1 MSSTSI
7 VAGHDALVTEMD
19 DVEAHEVGRRD
30 TGPLDTGL
38 LDVVVLHAADAEA
51 AQAGGADRLEVRGRP
66 DDGGRSAEPATVSSV
81 VRATDLPVRV
91 VLRLSDGYTTTGGE
105 AARLIG
111 LASDYLAV
119 GAEGVV
125 LGFLDANLELD
136 LQVID
141 ALVSPLRSAPWTLS
155 RAVDSVLDADR
166 AWRQL
171 VGLPGLTAVHT
182 AGSALGLDAGLD
194 DLCRRASSDPAVARL
209 VLAGGGLRA
218 EHVPWLVQSGV
229 RQLHLA
235 EAVRPGGTFGR
246 SYVDA
251 GLVRSW
257 RLLLDDSIG
266 RRTGR
271 ATS

>member
-1 MSSTSI
+1 MGDI
-7 VAGHDALVTEMD
+7 GERAN
-19 DVEAHEVGRRD
+19 EASGV
-30 TGPLDTGL
+30 GL

-51 AQAGGADRLEVRGRP
+51 AQGGGADRLEVRGRP
-66 DDGGRSAEPATVSSV
+66 DDGGRSAEPATVSTI

-105 AARLIG
+105 VSRLVG
-111 LASDYLAV
+111 LAADYLAV

-125 LGFLDANLELD
+125 LGFLDANLDLD

-141 ALVSPLRSAPWTLS
+141 ALVSPLAGAPWTLS

-171 VGLPGLTAVHT
+171 VGLPGLTAVQT
-182 AGSALGLDAGLD
+182 AGSALGLDVGLD
-194 DLCRRASSDPAVARL
+194 EVCRRAAADPEVARL
-209 VLAGGGLRA
+209 LLAAGGLRA

-257 RLLLDDSIG
+257 RLLLDDSIDRWSG
-266 RRTGR
+266 RR
-271 ATS
+271 

>member
-1 MSSTSI
+1 M
-7 VAGHDALVTEMD
+7 TEKH
-19 DVEAHEVGRRD
+19 DVEGHEAGRR
-30 TGPLDTGL
+30 DTGL

-66 DDGGRSAEPATVSSV
+66 DDGGRSAEPATVSTV

-141 ALVSPLRSAPWTLS
+141 ALVRPLEGVPWTMS

-194 DLCRRASSDPAVARL
+194 DLCRRAAAAPAVARL

-218 EHVPWLVQSGV
+218 EHVPWLVRAGV

-246 SYVDA
+246 SYVDS

-257 RLLLDDSIG
+257 RLLLDDSVG
-266 RRTGR
+266 RRLGR
-271 ATS
+271 STT